1 MMHSILQYPILSII
15 LFLLLQKSYC
25 LFSIHNILI
34 FINLKYKKT
43 AMKKIIYLLLLIN
56 YLNTAAQNKTVS
68 KAAIYD
74 IKIEGIDGKMIDLNA
89 YKGKKILFVNVASE
103 CGFTKQYDGL
113 QELYTTYKDKLVV
126 IGLPCNQFGGQEP
139 GAAPEIESFCRLNF
153 GVDFPLTTKV
163 KVKGKGQHELYEWL
177 TTKAKN
183 GKKNSSVKWNF
194 QKYLIDENGV
204 FVDVF
209 YSMTKPMSKKITNLI

>member
-1 MMHSILQYPILSII
+1 
-15 LFLLLQKSYC
+15 
-25 LFSIHNILI
+25 
-34 FINLKYKKT
+34 
-43 AMKKIIYLLLLIN
+43 MKKIMYLLLLIN

-139 GAAPEIESFCRLNF
+139 RAAAEIESFCRFNF

-194 QKYLIDENGV
+194 QKYLIDENGL
-204 FVDVF
+204 FIDVF
-209 YSMTKPMSKKITNLI
+209 YSMTKPMSKKITKLI